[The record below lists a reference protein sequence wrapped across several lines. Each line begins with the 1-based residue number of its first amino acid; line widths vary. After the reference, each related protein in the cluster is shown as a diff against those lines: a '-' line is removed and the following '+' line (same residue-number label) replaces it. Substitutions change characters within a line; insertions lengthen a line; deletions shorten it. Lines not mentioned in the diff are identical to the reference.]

1 MCIRDS
7 IWTDHRPLVGI
18 FDKALAALEN
28 ARLMRMREKI
38 IPYTF
43 KITWVA
49 GKTDYIADALSR
61 YPVFGSAED
70 NFNVDTAIKCL
81 RSLTAEPD
89 SLKSIYNKQNEAY
102 KLVMTE
108 LRNNADFSKL
118 PNDHPARA
126 YKNIQNRLSIDRDEQ
141 GNEVMLKDS
150 QKIVVPKGAQDEIL
164 KELHRSHS
172 GILKTYTTAT
182 QLYYWPGMKNSIKQM
197 IESCGS
203 CQRDRPSK
211 QRTTVHI
218 SPPSKA
224 QSPMKHVAA
233 DLFDAAGEKWIV
245 LVDRYSGY
253 AWTDKLKDTS
263 TATVTAKLNSW
274 FVEYGY
280 PEYIRTDGGPQFRRD
295 FKAYCDKH
303 YITHELSSP
312 YNPES
317 NGLAEAAVKNMKSL
331 ILPSAD
337 RKEQLSIAIAA

>member
-1 MCIRDS
+1 
-7 IWTDHRPLVGI
+7 
-18 FDKALAALEN
+18 
-28 ARLMRMREKI
+28 
-38 IPYTF
+38 
-43 KITWVA
+43 
-49 GKTDYIADALSR
+49 
-61 YPVFGSAED
+61 
-70 NFNVDTAIKCL
+70 
-81 RSLTAEPD
+81 
-89 SLKSIYNKQNEAY
+89 
-102 KLVMTE
+102 MTK
-108 LRNNADFSKL
+108 LRNNADFSKQ
-118 PNDHPARA
+118 PNNHPARA

-253 AWTDKLKDTS
+253 AWTDKLRDTS

-303 YITHELSSP
+303 YI
-312 YNPES
+312 
-317 NGLAEAAVKNMKSL
+317 
-331 ILPSAD
+331 
-337 RKEQLSIAIAA
+337 